1 MDLTSINFFSIIPA
15 MAIVL
20 YTALYIL
27 VSLSHPQNKTRKR
40 FRWYLLSMVIWSLGA
55 LIVLLNI
62 GNTTFWFRLMS
73 SGAIL
78 SMVALFFFTQSVVS
92 HPLKSWANVIYVFG
106 FIAFWINLL
115 TNVVTPY
122 AAIIDGE
129 LTYQLR
135 PWIILL
141 ATPGYL
147 VVILSIIQLFYS
159 AKASEDETNI
169 SRYVLLII
177 AIIIVLLGAVFNFTD
192 LGKYPL
198 DIAANVVAALLI
210 SYAILRHQLLDIQV
224 VLRRGL
230 LYFIPT
236 IIIGAAYFLL
246 ISLTLFLIDADT
258 QAELFTMS
266 LIVSIIAGIVIQ
278 PLRDLLQRWVDRFFF
293 RERYS
298 EIQMLQRIT
307 EAAASLIDIDLLSS
321 MILNEVSETI
331 HIKETALFL
340 RSENH
345 KSYYLNALTGIT
357 LSPRTKISDDNPII
371 KRLTEKDDVIT
382 RQSLETDPFFKSMWR
397 DERKILD
404 EMAIELII
412 PLKSTGELL
421 GLIMLG
427 RKLSDQGY
435 SNQDRNI
442 LFTLAQQTAVAVN
455 NAQLYSLAQRELLQ
469 RRETEKRLQ
478 LQLRRLSALQD
489 INIAIT
495 TNIDLQIPLYLLLE
509 QVTDELKV
517 DAADVLLLDEETQ
530 QLVFVAGQ
538 GFRTEA
544 LKYTKLDI
552 GAGLAGRAAETAEMV
567 RVKNLNQEN
576 TSLEQSPRF
585 EEEGFVSYFG
595 VPLISKGL
603 VKGVL
608 ELFHR
613 SPLDPNADWM
623 DFLGTLTS
631 ETAIAVDNAQL
642 FRDLEKSNMDLS
654 VAYETTLEGWA
665 RTLELKDRETE
676 GHSQRV
682 VDLTMRLCKKLGV
695 SDDDLEHVR
704 RGALLHDIGKMGVPD
719 SILLKPGALNDEE
732 WKVMKMH
739 PIFAKEMLLSIPFLN
754 PATDIPYCH
763 HEKWDGSGYPQGIK
777 GEEIPLPA
785 RIFAIVDVWD
795 ALRSERPYRPAWSD
809 EKAIEEIKR
818 CKGTHFDPVVVE
830 AFLDLLN
837 IEKRKTRS
845 KK

>member
-1 MDLTSINFFSIIPA
+1 VDLTSINFFSIIPA

-129 LTYQLR
+129 LTYELR

-258 QAELFTMS
+258 QAELFTIS

-412 PLKSTGELL
+412 PLKSAGELL

-739 PIFAKEMLLSIPFLN
+739 PIFAKEMLLSIPFLK

-837 IEKRKTRS
+837 IEKRKSRS

>member
-298 EIQMLQRIT
+298 EIQMLQSIT
-307 EAAASLIDIDLLSS
+307 EAAASFIDIDLLSS

-739 PIFAKEMLLSIPFLN
+739 PIFAKEMLLSSPFLN

>member
-129 LTYQLR
+129 LTYELR

-258 QAELFTMS
+258 QAELFTIS

-412 PLKSTGELL
+412 PLKSAGELL

-739 PIFAKEMLLSIPFLN
+739 PIFAKEMLLSIPFLK

-837 IEKRKTRS
+837 IEKRKSRS

>member
-1 MDLTSINFFSIIPA
+1 VDLTSINFFSIIPA

-129 LTYQLR
+129 LTYELR

-258 QAELFTMS
+258 QAELFTIS

-412 PLKSTGELL
+412 PLKSAGELL

-739 PIFAKEMLLSIPFLN
+739 PIFAKEMLLSIPFLK

-795 ALRSERPYRPAWSD
+795 TLRSERPYRPAWSD

-837 IEKRKTRS
+837 IEKRKSRS

>member
-1 MDLTSINFFSIIPA
+1 LALTNINLFSIIPA
-15 MAIVL
+15 IAILL
-20 YTALYIL
+20 YAALYIL
-27 VSLSHPQNKTRKR
+27 VSISHPQNKMRKR
-40 FRWYLLSMVIWSLGA
+40 FRWYLLSMLVWSIGA

-92 HPLKSWANVIYVFG
+92 HPVKSWANVVYVFG

-115 TNVVTPY
+115 TNIVTPH
-122 AAIIDGE
+122 AAIINGE
-129 LTYQLR
+129 LVYELR

-147 VVILSIIQLFYS
+147 VVIISIVQLFYS
-159 AKASEDETNI
+159 AKASEDDTNV

-177 AIIIVLLGAVFNFTD
+177 AIIIVLLGAVFNFTE

-198 DIAANVVAALLI
+198 DIAANVIAALLI

-224 VLRRGL
+224 VLRKGL

-246 ISLTLFLIDADT
+246 ISLTLFLIDADSQT
-258 QAELFTMS
+258 ELFTLS

-298 EIQMLQRIT
+298 EIQMLQRIS
-307 EAAASLIDIDLLSS
+307 EAAASMIDIDLLSS

-345 KSYYLNALTGIT
+345 KNYFLNALTGIT
-357 LSPRTKISDDNPII
+357 LSPRTKISEDNPII
-371 KRLTEKDDVIT
+371 KRLTEKDGVIT
-382 RQSLETDPFFKSMWR
+382 KQTLETDPIFKSMWR
-397 DERKILD
+397 EERKILD
-404 EMAIELII
+404 EMAIELVV
-412 PLKSTGELL
+412 PLKTAGELL

-544 LKYTKLDI
+544 LKYTKLEI
-552 GAGLAGRAAETAEMV
+552 GSGLAGKAAETAEV
-567 RVKNLNQEN
+567 IRVENLNQEN

-642 FRDLEKSNMDLS
+642 FRDLEKSNMDLA

-695 SDDDLEHVR
+695 SEEDLEHVR

-719 SILLKPGALNDEE
+719 SILLKPGDLNDEE

-739 PIFAKEMLLSIPFLN
+739 PIFAKEMLLSIPFLK

-763 HEKWDGSGYPQGIK
+763 HEKWDGSGYPQGLK

-809 EKAIEEIKR
+809 EKAIAEIKR
-818 CKGTHFDPVVVE
+818 SKGSHFDPVVVE

-837 IEKRKTRS
+837 VEKRKYRN

>member
-1 MDLTSINFFSIIPA
+1 LALTNINLFSIIPA
-15 MAIVL
+15 IAILL
-20 YTALYIL
+20 YAALYIL
-27 VSLSHPQNKTRKR
+27 VSISHPQNKMRKR
-40 FRWYLLSMVIWSLGA
+40 FRWYLLSMLVWSIGA

-92 HPLKSWANVIYVFG
+92 HPVKSWANVVYVFG

-115 TNVVTPY
+115 TNIVTPH
-122 AAIIDGE
+122 AAIINGE
-129 LTYQLR
+129 LVYELR

-147 VVILSIIQLFYS
+147 VVIISIVQLFYS
-159 AKASEDETNI
+159 AKASEDDTNV

-177 AIIIVLLGAVFNFTD
+177 AIIIVLLGAVFNFTE

-198 DIAANVVAALLI
+198 DIAANVIAALLI

-224 VLRRGL
+224 VLRKGL

-246 ISLTLFLIDADT
+246 ISLTLFLIDADSQT
-258 QAELFTMS
+258 ELFTLS

-298 EIQMLQRIT
+298 EIQMLQRIS

-345 KSYYLNALTGIT
+345 KNYFLNALTGIT
-357 LSPRTKISDDNPII
+357 LSPRTKISEDNPII
-371 KRLTEKDDVIT
+371 KRLTEKDGVIT
-382 RQSLETDPFFKSMWR
+382 KQTLETDPIFKSMWR
-397 DERKILD
+397 EERKILD
-404 EMAIELII
+404 EMAIELVV
-412 PLKSTGELL
+412 PLKTAGELL

-544 LKYTKLDI
+544 LKYTKLEI
-552 GAGLAGRAAETAEMV
+552 GSGLAGKAAETAEV
-567 RVKNLNQEN
+567 IRVENLNQEN

-642 FRDLEKSNMDLS
+642 FRDLEKSNMDLA

-695 SDDDLEHVR
+695 SEEDLEHVR

-719 SILLKPGALNDEE
+719 SILLKPGDLNDEE

-739 PIFAKEMLLSIPFLN
+739 PIFAKEMLLSIPFLK

-763 HEKWDGSGYPQGIK
+763 HEKWDGSGYPQGLK

-809 EKAIEEIKR
+809 EKAIAEIKR
-818 CKGTHFDPVVVE
+818 SKGSHFDPVVVE

-837 IEKRKTRS
+837 VEKRKYRN